1 MNEVFENLP
10 KGAYHWGRSHR
21 MWEYCIYLGTIKH
34 EGHYYDLGVY
44 SHPVEGPS
52 HATVYGKEN
61 DQYMSGDLEY
71 FQKGYVRQETIRR
84 WKKYLELI
92 KGEDGGEE

>member
-1 MNEVFENLP
+1 MNEVIENLP
-10 KGAYHWGRSHR
+10 KGTYHWGRRHR

-61 DQYMSGDLEY
+61 DQYMSGDLDY
-71 FQKGYVRQETIRR
+71 FKKGYVRQETIRR
-84 WKKYLELI
+84 WKKYLKLI
-92 KGEDGGEE
+92 GGEE